1 VVAAGPGRIEPISDE
16 ISISAQVS
24 GRLREVLTEEGDR
37 IERGQVLA
45 VVENQDYLARVRSTE
60 AELLLKEA
68 QLRRL
73 VNGARE
79 QERREAAA
87 ALAEAEIVLEHAR
100 LQVSRQ
106 RSLLKD
112 SVISLQ
118 EAETAE
124 REARVAEARVEAAR
138 ERYNLLEAGAREE
151 DRAGAESEVALTR
164 ARLEEARAFYQR
176 TFVRAPISGIVLR
189 KHRRVGESV
198 STQFDSPIV
207 TIADR
212 SALRVRVDVDEADVS
227 RIARG
232 QRAYVTADAF
242 EALKFWGRVVHVGQ
256 VLGKK
261 NVRTDEPAERVDMKI
276 LEVLVQ
282 LDDGHELPL
291 GLRVEAFILE
301 HGRGAEP

>member
-1 VVAAGPGRIEPISDE
+1 LI
-16 ISISAQVS
+16 
-24 GRLREVLTEEGDR
+24 EEGDR
-37 IERGQVLA
+37 VELGQVLA
-45 VVENQDYLARVRSTE
+45 VVENRDYLARVRSTE

-87 ALAEAEIVLEHAR
+87 SLAEAAIVLEHAR
-100 LQVSRQ
+100 VELTRQ
-106 RSLLKD
+106 RNLLKD
-112 SVISLQ
+112 GVVSRQ

-124 REARVAEARVEAAR
+124 REARVAEARVEAAG
-138 ERYNLLEAGAREE
+138 ERYSLLEAGAREE

-164 ARLEEARAFYQR
+164 ARLEEARALYEK
-176 TFVRAPISGIVLR
+176 TFVRAPISGVVLR
-189 KHRRVGESV
+189 KHRKVGESV
-198 STQFDSPIV
+198 STQFDTPIV

-227 RIARG
+227 KIALG

-242 EALKFWGRVVHVGQ
+242 EGRKFWGRLVQVGQ

-261 NVRTDEPAERVDMKI
+261 NIRTDEPAERVDTKI
-276 LEVLVQ
+276 LEVLMQ

-291 GLRVEAFILE
+291 GMRVESFIF
-301 HGRGAEP
+301 GQGG